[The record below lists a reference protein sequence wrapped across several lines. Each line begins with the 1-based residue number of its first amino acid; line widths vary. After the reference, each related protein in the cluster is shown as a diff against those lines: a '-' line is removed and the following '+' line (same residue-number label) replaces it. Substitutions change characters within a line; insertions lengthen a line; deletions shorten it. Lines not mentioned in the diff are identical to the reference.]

1 MQQQHCA
8 AVQEAEQL
16 RQQLAEAA
24 EVQEA
29 QAQQLRDL
37 ERNLADAGK
46 AWTAADKSV
55 ADMRVQAAK
64 DQEAMKQQVILI
76 ILQSILSLC
85 KRIGSA
91 E

>member
-1 MQQQHCA
+1 M
-8 AVQEAEQL
+8 QEADQL

-46 AWTAADKSV
+46 AWAAADKSV
-55 ADMRVQAAK
+55 ADMRLQAAK
-64 DQEAMKQQVILI
+64 DQEAMQQQVILLV
-76 ILQSILSLC
+76 LQSILHPC
-85 KRIGSA
+85 K
-91 E
+91 